1 MYKEKEDELED
12 FGAALDDFK
21 FLNKKLKLMNK
32 KELFMKLLKPDPIL
46 FYLIIN

>member
-1 MYKEKEDELED
+1 MYKEK
-12 FGAALDDFK
+12 LDQ
-21 FLNKKLKLMNK
+21 LWMTLNSNKKLKLMNK